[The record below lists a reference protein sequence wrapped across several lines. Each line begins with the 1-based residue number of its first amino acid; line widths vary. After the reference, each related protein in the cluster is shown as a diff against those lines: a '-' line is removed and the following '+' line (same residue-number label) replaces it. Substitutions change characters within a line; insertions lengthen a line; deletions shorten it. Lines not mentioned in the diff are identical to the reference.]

1 MKQIKLRTVNGLIDA
16 GGKASGG
23 ANQHGATLQLVFGSK
38 ANIDGDV
45 AALILAR
52 DNHEGGKTE
61 LRTRRTTLKSS
72 TATGKDFAKAAR
84 KLLERTLGS
93 HYTAAWDAAGF
104 RGSLKVPATPGAV
117 KEVVRS
123 LKAYFTA
130 NATAAVEQ
138 LDLTADRAN
147 TIVQT
152 IEAAQVAVNVQVTAV
167 KTLLELRKD
176 KEAAMASR
184 LSGLV
189 EELGRKIEPL
199 DPRWMA
205 FGLKM
210 PGSKQI
216 ADVPQNIIAALIG
229 PGVVAVKWD
238 ASARAEHYRVWKKV
252 VGVDENPVAVGSPL
266 DLDFAIEGLPA
277 NSTIEITVSAVNNGG
292 ESGKSIVVTV
302 HTA

>member
-1 MKQIKLRTVNGLIDA
+1 MTIPV
-16 GGKASGG
+16 
-23 ANQHGATLQLVFGSK
+23 
-38 ANIDGDV
+38 
-45 AALILAR
+45 
-52 DNHEGGKTE
+52 
-61 LRTRRTTLKSS
+61 
-72 TATGKDFAKAAR
+72 
-84 KLLERTLGS
+84 
-93 HYTAAWDAAGF
+93 
-104 RGSLKVPATPGAV
+104 TPGAV

-130 NATAAVEQ
+130 NPTAEVDQ

-147 TIVQT
+147 SVVEA

-252 VGVDENPVAVGSPL
+252 VGVDENPVAVGSPS
-266 DLDFAIEGLPA
+266 DLDFTIEGLPA

>member
-1 MKQIKLRTVNGLIDA
+1 MKQTKLRTVNGLIDA

-23 ANQHGATLQLVFGSK
+23 ANQHGTALQLVFGSK
-38 ANIDGDV
+38 ANIDADV

-52 DNHEGGKTE
+52 DNHESGKTE
-61 LRTRRTTLKSS
+61 LRTRRATLKSVNAS
-72 TATGKDFAKAAR
+72 GKSFATSAR
-84 KLLERTLGS
+84 NLLERTLGNR
-93 HYTAAWDAAGF
+93 YTTAWDAAGF
-104 RGSLKVPATPGAV
+104 RGSLRIPVTPGAV

-123 LKAYFTA
+123 LKAYFAANPTA
-130 NATAAVEQ
+130 EVEL

-147 TIVQT
+147 TLVEA
-152 IEAAQVAVNVQVTAV
+152 IEAAQVAVNVQMTAV
-167 KTLLELRKD
+167 KTLLELRED
-176 KEAAMASR
+176 KEAAMAFR

-189 EELGRKIEPL
+189 EELGRKIEPV

-210 PGSKQI
+210 PGAKQI
-216 ADVPQNIIAALIG
+216 AGVPQNIIAALIG

-238 ASARAEHYRVWKKV
+238 ASARAEHYRVRKKV
-252 VGVDENPVAVGSPL
+252 VGVDENPVAVGSPS
-266 DLDFAIEGLPA
+266 DLDFTIEGLPA